1 MTAQA
6 IELDALEL
14 LGRGCADAVIVVDR
28 QAQVRVFNPAAET
41 VFDISADD
49 VRGQYLNDQ
58 PVLQALLPL
67 FEQAASGLKSVRQQL
82 NLPTGSHWVQL
93 VVLETRETPSERMPT
108 LMRELVHELKT
119 PVATAIS
126 QIDVIKALGVSD
138 RQSDFADRARINLMT
153 AATMINELLDMAW
166 LESGSELQ
174 IDSVNLNHLIQ
185 QTTEQFQDFARQQG
199 IDFALDL
206 PPDIIVIQGDERGLH
221 SAVSNLL
228 SNAIKY
234 SPDGGHVYVSARIEG
249 HSLTVSV
256 QDEGLGIAEE
266 HHAQLFDPFY
276 RVRTPETTHIK
287 GSGLGLPIVKAVI
300 EKHGGQVF
308 VESEPGQGSVFG
320 FTMPLS

>member
-14 LGRGCADAVIVVDR
+14 LGRGCADAVIVIDR
-28 QAQVRVFNPAAET
+28 RAQVRVFNPVAET
-41 VFDISADD
+41 VFGIRAGD
-49 VRGQYLNDQ
+49 VRGQYLNDH
-58 PVLQALLPL
+58 PELQALLPL
-67 FEQAASGLKSVRQQL
+67 FQQTASGLKSVRQQVT
-82 NLPTGSHWVQL
+82 LPTGSHWVQL
-93 VVLETRETPSERMPT
+93 VVLETHDASSDRMPT

-174 IDSVNLNHLIQ
+174 IDSVSLNTLIQ
-185 QTTEQFQDFARQQG
+185 HTTEQFQDFARQQG
-199 IDFALDL
+199 IDFELNL
-206 PPDIIVIQGDERGLH
+206 PAESLVFEGDERGLH
-221 SAVSNLL
+221 SAIGNLL

-234 SPDGGHVYVSARIEG
+234 SPDGGHVYVSARVEG
-249 HSLTVSV
+249 QTVTV
-256 QDEGLGIAEE
+256 GVRDEGLGIAEE
-266 HHAQLFDPFY
+266 HQAQLFDPFY

-308 VESEPGQGSVFG
+308 FESEPGRGSLFG
-320 FTMPLS
+320 FTLPLA